1 MGAKSTGRMA
11 EMRGDVK
18 LTPEVFETIFGK
30 IADGE
35 SLRSICRQEGMPAT
49 SAFFAWMAKD
59 PLLQEQYARAREAG
73 ADADAE
79 DVTDIGKR
87 TLTGEFDPAAA
98 RVAIDALKWAAGKK
112 QPKVYGDKAAIEHSG
127 PNGGAI
133 VQRVERIIVD
143 PKDQA

>member
-1 MGAKSTGRMA
+1 MKIN
-11 EMRGDVK
+11 
-18 LTPEVFETIFGK
+18 PEVFMTIFGK

-35 SLRSICRQEGMPAT
+35 SLRSICRQEDMPS
-49 SAFFAWMAKD
+49 SASFFIWIAKD
-59 PLLQEQYARAREAG
+59 PLLLEQYMRAREAG

-98 RVAIDALKWAAGKK
+98 RVAIDALKWSAGRKR
-112 QPKVYGDKAAIEHSG
+112 PKVYGDKAAVEHSG
-127 PNGGAI
+127 PDGGPI

-143 PKDQA
+143 PKDAI